1 MTKVNREIVVSE
13 ALDLLD
19 EVGLD
24 TVSTRR
30 LAKRLGV
37 EQPSLYW
44 YFRTKKNLL
53 TAMAEAAMAPHA
65 AAPLPT
71 PDDDWRDWFLENT
84 RSFRR
89 TLLMRRDGA
98 RLHAG
103 SSPANDLDRIRR
115 KMDFLVSSGV
125 PERDAQM
132 AMLAAGRFTVGS
144 VLEEQA
150 DAGSGVRSVPPADMP
165 AIDYES
171 AFEAGLTLVLDGLVN
186 RTAMRPA
193 SLSANDGVL
202 KRSAHHRCSE
212 DQRRALLECGNHESC
227 VDGG

>member
-1 MTKVNREIVVSE
+1 MNREVVIAE
-13 ALDLLD
+13 ALGLLD

-24 TVSTRR
+24 AVSTRR
-30 LAKRLGV
+30 LAKRIGV

-44 YFRTKKNLL
+44 YFRTKKELL
-53 TAMAEAAMAPHA
+53 AAMAEAAMAPHA
-65 AAPLPT
+65 TAPLPM
-71 PDDDWRDWFLENT
+71 PGDDWRDWFLDNT

-103 SSPANDLDRIRR
+103 STPTGDLDRIRR
-115 KMDFLVSSGV
+115 KMDFLVASGV

-150 DAGSGVRSVPPADMP
+150 DADPGASADLTADMP
-165 AIDYES
+165 VIDHEP
-171 AFEAGLTLVLDGLVN
+171 AFEAGLALILNGLVH
-186 RTAMRPA
+186 R
-193 SLSANDGVL
+193 SGV
-202 KRSAHHRCSE
+202 
-212 DQRRALLECGNHESC
+212 
-227 VDGG
+227 

>member
-1 MTKVNREIVVSE
+1 MNRETVIAE
-13 ALDLLD
+13 ALGLLD

-24 TVSTRR
+24 AVSTRR

-44 YFRTKKNLL
+44 YFRTKKDLIA
-53 TAMAEAAMAPHA
+53 AMAEAAMAPHA
-65 AAPLPT
+65 TAPLPAAG
-71 PDDDWRDWFLENT
+71 DDWRDWFLENT

-103 SSPANDLDRIRR
+103 STPTGDLDRLRH
-115 KMDFLVSSGV
+115 KMDFLVASGV

-150 DAGSGVRSVPPADMP
+150 DTGSGDGAELPADMP
-165 AIDYES
+165 VIDHES
-171 AFEAGLTLVLDGLVN
+171 AFEAGLALILNGLVRCTAPGS
-186 RTAMRPA
+186 RTPR
-193 SLSANDGVL
+193 
-202 KRSAHHRCSE
+202 
-212 DQRRALLECGNHESC
+212 
-227 VDGG
+227 

>member
-44 YFRTKKNLL
+44 YFRTKKDLL
-53 TAMAEAAMAPHA
+53 AAMAEAAMAPHA

-71 PDDDWRDWFLENT
+71 PDDDWRDWFLDNT

-103 SSPANDLDRIRR
+103 STPAGDLDRIRR
-115 KMDFLVSSGV
+115 KMTFLVTSGV

-144 VLEEQA
+144 ALEEQA
-150 DAGSGVRSVPPADMP
+150 DAGSGDDSEPQADMP
-165 AIDYES
+165 VIDHES
-171 AFEAGLTLVLDGLVN
+171 AFEAGLTLILDGLVH
-186 RTAMRPA
+186 RTTRPDPIR
-193 SLSANDGVL
+193 SDG
-202 KRSAHHRCSE
+202 
-212 DQRRALLECGNHESC
+212 DRRQGST
-227 VDGG
+227 DDR

>member
-1 MTKVNREIVVSE
+1 MNRETVIAE
-13 ALDLLD
+13 ALGLLD

-24 TVSTRR
+24 AVSTRR

-44 YFRTKKNLL
+44 YFRTKKDLIA
-53 TAMAEAAMAPHA
+53 AMAEAAMAPHA
-65 AAPLPT
+65 TAPLPA
-71 PDDDWRDWFLENT
+71 PGDDWRDWFLENT

-103 SSPANDLDRIRR
+103 STPTGDLDRLRH
-115 KMDFLVSSGV
+115 KMDFLVASGV

-150 DAGSGVRSVPPADMP
+150 DTGSADGAELPADMP
-165 AIDYES
+165 VIDHES
-171 AFEAGLTLVLDGLVN
+171 AFEAGLALILNGLVRCTAPGS
-186 RTAMRPA
+186 RTPR
-193 SLSANDGVL
+193 
-202 KRSAHHRCSE
+202 
-212 DQRRALLECGNHESC
+212 
-227 VDGG
+227 

>member
-1 MTKVNREIVVSE
+1 MAKLTRETVVSE

-24 TVSTRR
+24 AVSTRR

-44 YFRTKKNLL
+44 HFHNKEALL
-53 TAMAEAAMAPHA
+53 SAMAEAAMAPHHT
-65 AAPLPT
+65 APMPA
-71 PDDDWRDWFLENT
+71 PSDDWRDWFIENS

-89 TLLMRRDGA
+89 TLLMRREGA

-103 SSPANDLDRIRR
+103 SNPRGVGLSRAVEKLR
-115 KMDFLVSSGV
+115 FLVTAGL

-132 AMLAAGRFTVGS
+132 AMLAASHFTVGS

-150 DAGSGVRSVPPADMP
+150 ADRDATADGDDPPFDHEEAFDAGLALIV
-165 AIDYES
+165 
-171 AFEAGLTLVLDGLVN
+171 DGLAARRRSERPT
-186 RTAMRPA
+186 RTAGRQP
-193 SLSANDGVL
+193 
-202 KRSAHHRCSE
+202 
-212 DQRRALLECGNHESC
+212 
-227 VDGG
+227 

>member
-1 MTKVNREIVVSE
+1 MNRETVIAE

-24 TVSTRR
+24 AVSTRR

-44 YFRTKKNLL
+44 HFRTKKDLL
-53 TAMAEAAMAPHA
+53 AAMAEAAMAPHA

-84 RSFRR
+84 RGFRR

-103 SSPANDLDRIRR
+103 STPAGDLDRVRR
-115 KMDFLVSSGV
+115 KMEFLVASGV

-150 DAGSGVRSVPPADMP
+150 DPGPGAAAELPADMP
-165 AIDYES
+165 AIDHES
-171 AFEAGLTLVLDGLVN
+171 AFEAGLALILEGLAR
-186 RTAMRPA
+186 RTAPGYRVP
-193 SLSANDGVL
+193 LSSNDPTTGG
-202 KRSAHHRCSE
+202 RSIR
-212 DQRRALLECGNHESC
+212 
-227 VDGG
+227 

>member
-44 YFRTKKNLL
+44 YFRTKKDLL
-53 TAMAEAAMAPHA
+53 AAMAEAAMAPHA
-65 AAPLPT
+65 SARLPT
-71 PDDDWRDWFLENT
+71 PDDDWHDWFLDNT

-103 SSPANDLDRIRR
+103 STPTNDLDRIRR
-115 KMDFLVSSGV
+115 KMDFLISSGV

-150 DAGSGVRSVPPADMP
+150 EQADAGSDRPADMP
-165 AIDYES
+165 VIDHES
-171 AFEAGLTLVLDGLVN
+171 AFEAGLTLILDGLVH
-186 RTAMRPA
+186 RTAT
-193 SLSANDGVL
+193 LNV
-202 KRSAHHRCSE
+202 
-212 DQRRALLECGNHESC
+212 Q
-227 VDGG
+227 

>member
-1 MTKVNREIVVSE
+1 VTKLERENVISE

-24 TVSTRR
+24 GVSTRR
-30 LAKRLGV
+30 LATRLGV

-44 YFRTKKNLL
+44 HFRNKGELI

-65 AAPLPT
+65 TAPLPT
-71 PDDDWRDWFLENT
+71 PGDDWREWFLENT

-103 SSPANDLDRIRR
+103 LAPTADLDRIAA
-115 KMDFLVSSGV
+115 KMAFLTGAGV
-125 PERDAQM
+125 PQRDAQF
-132 AMLAAGRFTVGS
+132 AMLAASRFTVGS

-150 DAGSGVRSVPPADMP
+150 ETRADAAPG
-165 AIDYES
+165 ES
-171 AFEAGLTLVLDGLVN
+171 AALPSMDHALAFEEGLGLILEGLT
-186 RTAMRPA
+186 
-193 SLSANDGVL
+193 
-202 KRSAHHRCSE
+202 
-212 DQRRALLECGNHESC
+212 RRVA
-227 VDGG
+227 V

>member
-1 MTKVNREIVVSE
+1 MTKVNREIVVSA

-44 YFRTKKNLL
+44 YFRTKKDLL
-53 TAMAEAAMAPHA
+53 AAMAEAAMAPHA

-71 PDDDWRDWFLENT
+71 PGDDWRDWFLDNT

-103 SSPANDLDRIRR
+103 STPTGDLDRIRH
-115 KMDFLVSSGV
+115 KMGFLAASGV

-132 AMLAAGRFTVGS
+132 AMLTAGRFTVGS

-150 DAGSGVRSVPPADMP
+150 DAGVGSAPPADMP
-165 AIDYES
+165 VIDHES
-171 AFEAGLTLVLDGLVN
+171 AFEAGLALIVDGLAR
-186 RTAMRPA
+186 RTTTDDRSPTGGPSTRAIA
-193 SLSANDGVL
+193 SG
-202 KRSAHHRCSE
+202 
-212 DQRRALLECGNHESC
+212 Q
-227 VDGG
+227 

>member
-1 MTKVNREIVVSE
+1 MNREIVVSE

-44 YFRTKKNLL
+44 HFRTKKDLL
-53 TAMAEAAMAPHA
+53 AAMAEAAMAPHT
-65 AAPLPT
+65 AAPLPM
-71 PDDDWRDWFLENT
+71 PDDDWRDWFLDNA

-103 SSPANDLDRIRR
+103 STPANDLDRIRR
-115 KMDFLVSSGV
+115 KMDFLVTSGV

-150 DAGSGVRSVPPADMP
+150 DAGSCDVSDPPTDMP
-165 AIDYES
+165 TIGYES
-171 AFEAGLTLVLDGLVN
+171 AFEAGLTLILDGLVH
-186 RTAMRPA
+186 RTAMRAA
-193 SLSANDGVL
+193 SPSASDRLTTGAADV
-202 KRSAHHRCSE
+202 R
-212 DQRRALLECGNHESC
+212 
-227 VDGG
+227 

>member
-1 MTKVNREIVVSE
+1 VTKVNREILVSE

-24 TVSTRR
+24 MVSTRR

-44 YFRTKKNLL
+44 YFRTKKDLL
-53 TAMAEAAMAPHA
+53 AAMAEAAMAPHA

-71 PDDDWRDWFLENT
+71 PDDDWRDWFLDNT

-103 SSPANDLDRIRR
+103 STPVSDLDRIRC
-115 KMDFLVSSGV
+115 KMDFLVASGV

-150 DAGSGVRSVPPADMP
+150 DTGPGSDLPADMP
-165 AIDYES
+165 AIDHES
-171 AFEAGLTLVLDGLVN
+171 AFEAGLTLILDGLVH
-186 RTAMRPA
+186 RTAARTA
-193 SLSANDGVL
+193 SLSADDRLTTGG
-202 KRSAHHRCSE
+202 
-212 DQRRALLECGNHESC
+212 RR
-227 VDGG
+227 VP

>member
-13 ALDLLD
+13 ALELLD

-24 TVSTRR
+24 AVSTRR

-44 YFRTKKNLL
+44 YFRTKKDLIA
-53 TAMAEAAMAPHA
+53 AMAEAAMAPHT

-71 PDDDWRDWFLENT
+71 PDDDWRDWFLDNA

-89 TLLMRRDGA
+89 TLLLRRDGA

-103 SSPANDLDRIRR
+103 STPVNDLDRIRR
-115 KMDFLVSSGV
+115 KMDFLVTSGV

-150 DAGSGVRSVPPADMP
+150 DAGSGDGSEPPADLP

-171 AFEAGLTLVLDGLVN
+171 AFEAGLTLILDGLVH
-186 RTAMRPA
+186 RTAAGAA
-193 SLSANDGVL
+193 SP
-202 KRSAHHRCSE
+202 SAHSPVGR
-212 DQRRALLECGNHESC
+212 
-227 VDGG
+227 